1 MFLIIPPKEDT
12 PSLRQEQESAVAA
25 AGNEDQPEEIR
36 SRVRKACN
44 RCRLRKVKCNGR
56 IPCTRCE
63 RDHATC
69 KIDSNMVGLKNL
81 SRSYIASLEE
91 QQISLLS
98 ALRELRRQAPNDRV
112 VCDTIDQLQRK
123 GFDID
128 SLKFKDQHTDLSQS
142 EARTEQSETVRPTS
156 ISWDYNQISMDD
168 IQSLLQQPATP
179 QAVSDLLWHFGDVA
193 NQDLIQ
199 SQTQSMP
206 LQVDN
211 SYPGPAF
218 QENIESTMEPIFQR
232 PE

>member
-1 MFLIIPPKEDT
+1 M
-12 PSLRQEQESAVAA
+12 
-25 AGNEDQPEEIR
+25 
-36 SRVRKACN
+36 C
-44 RCRLRKVKCNGR
+44 
-56 IPCTRCE
+56 
-63 RDHATC
+63 
-69 KIDSNMVGLKNL
+69 
-81 SRSYIASLEE
+81 SYIASLEE

-168 IQSLLQQPATP
+168 IQSLLQQQATP

-218 QENIESTMEPIFQR
+218 QENIESTMEPMSDFYIDPMPVSFGLTDSNTASKDQSDT
-232 PE
+232 